1 MKNKII
7 NLFSDNK
14 ILEDTGVK
22 YAELLEEFIVP
33 FSKEFIHKDYFE
45 EVIDFGVKAW
55 NMANINTCFPK
66 SMFDKAFKSID
77 IDDGE
82 VSLFNKMI
90 TYKMDNFNSYTNF
103 IIEFELKEDIPGN
116 NPKLSLLTQESE
128 AYLAI
133 MKSEIDEVLQNTQ
146 EEYEENYINRT
157 AIILRPKKRF
167 LDWVN
172 TLNPEIV
179 FGEDIKETKTYLVN
193 DSIDIDKWLKK
204 EFDKIFMMELTCFSL
219 NKKDWPQKRS
229 YNMFKLWFRVEV
241 SEMINDLDQNPIGK
255 L

>member
-7 NLFSDNK
+7 NLFGDNK

-55 NMANINTCFPK
+55 NMANINTDFPK
-66 SMFDKAFKSID
+66 RMIDEAVKSID
-77 IDDGE
+77 IDDRE

-90 TYKMDNFNSYTNF
+90 AYKIDNFNSYTNF

-128 AYLAI
+128 AYLANMI
-133 MKSEIDEVLQNTQ
+133 DEIDEVSQNPQ
-146 EEYEENYINRT
+146 EDYINRT

-179 FGEDIKETKTYLVN
+179 FEEKIIETKTYLVN

-204 EFDKIFMMELTCFSL
+204 EFDKIFMMELTGFSL

-229 YNMFKLWFRVEV
+229 YKMFKLWFRVEV
-241 SEMINDLDQNPIGK
+241 SEMIYDLDQKPINK
-255 L
+255 H